1 MALHQ
6 DILVAVYQLQLNQDK
21 HTGVFPWKTATKT
34 MVVNR
39 KNQKAL
45 VLLYL
50 SSGLLPN
57 AINSSLYCC

>member
-21 HTGVFPWKTATKT
+21 HTGVFPWKTTTK
-34 MVVNR
+34 NHGCEQ

-50 SSGLLPN
+50 PPGLLPN
-57 AINSSLYCC
+57 AINSSFYCC